1 MKGVARQRNA
11 FQRRR
16 RAAFSGAARRG
27 HPPPPG
33 SLCPSGLNSEQD
45 G

>member
-16 RAAFSGAARRG
+16 RAAFSVAARRG
-27 HPPPPG
+27 HPPPTG
-33 SLCPSGLNSEQD
+33 SLCPSVLNSEQD

>member
-27 HPPPPG
+27 HPPPPA

>member
-11 FQRRR
+11 FQCRR

-27 HPPPPG
+27 HAPPPG
-33 SLCPSGLNSEQD
+33 SLRPSVLNSEQD